1 MEYGL
6 GVEDLDFKV
15 ETVRFTVEN
24 ALEMFDFTKLAA
36 LATFWAAD
44 GTNRV
49 RVGVGGRILV

>member
-1 MEYGL
+1 M
-6 GVEDLDFKV
+6 EDLDFKV